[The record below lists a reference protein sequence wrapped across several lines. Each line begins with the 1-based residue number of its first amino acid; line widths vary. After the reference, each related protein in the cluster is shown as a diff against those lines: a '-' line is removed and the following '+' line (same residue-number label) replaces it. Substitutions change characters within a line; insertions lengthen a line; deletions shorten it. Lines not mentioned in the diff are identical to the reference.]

1 MKPRSLT
8 TTHGM
13 TKTPTYASWA
23 AMLNRCRHPE
33 DNAYGTYDGVH
44 VCERWFKFEN
54 FLEDM
59 GLRPDGMSLDR
70 FPDRQG
76 GYSPD
81 NCRWATAQEQAL
93 NRKTTRWF
101 EWEGTTYSLSGL
113 AEHAGLKRL
122 TLAMRLK
129 RGWTLGRAMTTP
141 DDGASRQKLYEI
153 GGEFLTINMISEK
166 YGVNKGTIR
175 TRLKLGKTMDEAVA
189 QTGKEYVFTNRLRRL
204 EVGGTLVDI
213 PTAARM
219 TGVQAATLY
228 SRLSTGWPIDR
239 IFETPVLGTNNR
251 DSPAVSNAGSNNIN
265 IINNINNIINNTINL
280 E

>member
-1 MKPRSLT
+1 
-8 TTHGM
+8 
-13 TKTPTYASWA
+13 
-23 AMLNRCRHPE
+23 
-33 DNAYGTYDGVH
+33 
-44 VCERWFKFEN
+44 
-54 FLEDM
+54 
-59 GLRPDGMSLDR
+59 
-70 FPDRQG
+70 
-76 GYSPD
+76 
-81 NCRWATAQEQAL
+81 
-93 NRKTTRWF
+93 
-101 EWEGTTYSLSGL
+101 
-113 AEHAGLKRL
+113 
-122 TLAMRLK
+122 
-129 RGWTLGRAMTTP
+129 
-141 DDGASRQKLYEI
+141 
-153 GGEFLTINMISEK
+153 MISEK

-265 IINNINNIINNTINL
+265 IINNINNIINNTTINL